1 MTTPT
6 QPLVLTDADRMKIQS
21 SIFESVHNMTVMDN
35 HGNVIRVNNMTELT
49 VSDIEFDG
57 NSYIITYSHNDPAFQ
72 SPATIEIPKRRLGL
86 YFDDDIVSI
95 FLQGEQ
101 A

>member
-6 QPLVLTDADRMKIQS
+6 QLLALTDADRMKIQTA
-21 SIFESVHNMTVMDN
+21 IFESVHNMTVMDN

-49 VSDIEFDG
+49 VGNIEVDDG
-57 NSYIITYSHNDPAFQ
+57 SYVIEYSHNDPAFQ

-86 YFDDDIVSI
+86 YFNDDIVSI

-101 A
+101 V

>member
-6 QPLVLTDADRMKIQS
+6 QPLVLTDEGRMKIQS
-21 SIFESVHNMTVMDN
+21 TIFQSVHNMTVMDN
-35 HGNVIRVNNMTELT
+35 HGNVVRVNNMTELT
-49 VSDIEFDG
+49 VNSIEVDG
-57 NSYIITYSHNDPAFQ
+57 NSYVISYSHNDPAFQ
-72 SPATIEIPKRRLGL
+72 SPATIEIPKHRLGM

>member
-49 VSDIEFDG
+49 IGNIEVDG

-86 YFDDDIVSI
+86 YFNDDIVSI